1 MDGPYAVARAQAEAQ
16 VRRALPTG
24 ALKRMHARCRA
35 LAEKPAVDVLYAGL
49 GWGALEARRDS
60 KALPAHLTFPE
71 STLGETQAPW
81 LALLN
86 GKPFKTCDTFM
97 TAAPWVALLA
107 AAPRKTA
114 AMLIC
119 LGTAHIERGNT
130 EAARNA
136 LEAALAMA
144 DAPMAHRNL
153 AWLAL
158 RGGQAEEAVRH
169 MKRAITVPMPPDALR
184 PYAEEYI
191 ALLANTERHGEA
203 FAFFLGLPDGL
214 RTEERL
220 RLCVLQSA
228 LMCGEDE
235 FVARQ
240 LHERFS
246 VVREGEVLLS
256 EIWFQTEARRL
267 AAQTG
272 EPVTEALVQTV
283 RETALLPAHLDFRME
298 SPGT

>member
-16 VRRALPTG
+16 VRRVLPTG
-24 ALKRMHARCRA
+24 ALRRMHARCRA
-35 LAEKPAVDVLYAGL
+35 LAEKSVGDVLYAGL
-49 GWGALEARRDS
+49 GWGALEARRDP
-60 KALPAHLTFPE
+60 KALPAHLSFPE

-86 GKPFKTCDTFM
+86 GKPFKTCNTFM

-107 AAPRKTA
+107 AAPSKTA

-119 LGTAHIERGNT
+119 LGTAHIERGNA

-169 MKRAITVPMPPDALR
+169 MKRAITVPM
-184 PYAEEYI
+184 
-191 ALLANTERHGEA
+191 ANTDRHAEA
-203 FAFFLGLPDGL
+203 FAFYLGLPDGL

-246 VVREGEVLLS
+246 VVREGEGLLS